1 MLVGYLAGLHD
12 ISEFAIDPERA
23 EEFAEDLSYRSQL
36 PGGRHAWPLIQASLR
51 ASFPKGLASDSPN
64 GDLNQKIATSILSC
78 FPPEVFD
85 GTGLFRS
92 IWMTRLTSVTGDA
105 QGMIDRL
112 IRSSEPRHT
121 DASAI
126 SASRQSVDRIRRFG
140 P

>member
-23 EEFAEDLSYRSQL
+23 EDFAEDLSYRNQL
-36 PGGRHAWPLIQASLR
+36 LGGRHAWPLIQASLR
-51 ASFPKGLASDSPN
+51 ANFSKGLASDSPN

-92 IWMTRLTSVTGDA
+92 IWMTRLSSVTGDA
-105 QGMIDRL
+105 QGMIDQL
-112 IRSSEPRHT
+112 IRSSEPCHT
-121 DASAI
+121 DTSAI